1 MEIILKANVPHL
13 GKMLDVVKVKNG
25 YANNYLFPRK
35 LAVRATKEAIA
46 EIENNRAAVEAQ
58 FQKELAAAGDVAA
71 KLSQISVN
79 MERRVVEGERLYGS
93 VSASDIA
100 EAITK
105 QGVKVT
111 RAQVELAEPIKQ
123 LGVYTVTIKVFGD
136 VEAQVKVWVVK
147 EQA

>member
-13 GKMLDVVKVKNG
+13 GKMLDVVKVKDG
-25 YANNYLFPRK
+25 YARNYLFPRK
-35 LAVRATKEAIA
+35 LAVRATKEAKL

-79 MERRVVEGERLYGS
+79 LERRVVEGERLYGS
-93 VSASDIA
+93 VTAGDIA

-105 QGVKVT
+105 AGVKVVS
-111 RAQVELAEPIKQ
+111 RAQIDLAEPIKQ
-123 LGVYTVTIKVFGD
+123 LGVYTVAVKVFSD
-136 VEAQVKVWVVK
+136 VEAQVKVWVVAEK
-147 EQA
+147 